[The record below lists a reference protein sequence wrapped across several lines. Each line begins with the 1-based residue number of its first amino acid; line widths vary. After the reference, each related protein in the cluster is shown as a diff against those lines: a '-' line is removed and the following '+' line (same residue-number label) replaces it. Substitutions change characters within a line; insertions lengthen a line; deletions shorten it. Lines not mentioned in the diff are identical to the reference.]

1 MPTPLPENGVLY
13 FLYINLKQEKIV
25 MATQIIV
32 SQKGPLPISV
42 NFPSPSDGPS
52 TLMVFGSVWTQG
64 TNTMIGIQVTLD
76 GQSLGAAQIFA
87 NPAATHMNVVPAVFP
102 IKLQQGNHTLQLSV
116 GTTSTVSD
124 YNDFYTVVLQY

>member
-1 MPTPLPENGVLY
+1 
-13 FLYINLKQEKIV
+13 

-32 SQKGPLPISV
+32 SKKGPLPISA

-64 TNTMIGIQVTLD
+64 TNTMIGIEVTLD

-124 YNDFYTVVLQY
+124 FNDFYTVILQY